1 MAHGGRTA
9 VNIRGFY
16 STVRCCNQGKAVAP
30 RCLSGFDYVPTQST
44 SLFDSLTCPWSRNR
58 RRDRGQIHQRLRQ
71 NFLFRPLLGGCH
83 GFHPLPGSFYD
94 EGQLS
99 QRQTSDIK
107 LEIAVK

>member
-58 RRDRGQIHQRLRQ
+58 RRDRGQIISDCARI
-71 NFLFRPLLGGCH
+71 
-83 GFHPLPGSFYD
+83 SFFGLYWGD
-94 EGQLS
+94 AMAS
-99 QRQTSDIK
+99 IHS
-107 LEIAVK
+107 LEVFMMKDN